1 MIFVKLHAHNYQHAS
16 IQIIDENYYTS
27 MMQPRSHMA
36 QQRVIIIH
44 CLYLAK
50 LNPVLCIGRI
60 AQLVEHLTDDLE
72 SAGSS
77 SLYANIFLLI
87 MFACWHTSLQVETN
101 N

>member
-1 MIFVKLHAHNYQHAS
+1 
-16 IQIIDENYYTS
+16 

-72 SAGSS
+72 SGWFELALRQYFSS
-77 SLYANIFLLI
+77 NYVRLLAYV
-87 MFACWHTSLQVETN
+87 FTSRDKQLE
-101 N
+101 